1 MSKVFFM
8 INQSWNISSDEVKRI
23 LQLHETATKK
33 QYIIKEQTITTKL
46 DPKTFELSKQTF
58 ASGKHSESS
67 LSQQQKA
74 DITTTL
80 EQIATY
86 LKEKKGVPMSIQIEA
101 GESLPTNYDNEAN
114 PPLKLGSGELA
125 KKRGETIKTLLSNY
139 FQGLVNKGELPE
151 MPSIPDAKPIIGT
164 TPRGFDKDDPRYQ
177 KEQFIK
183 FQVIASGEETTVC
196 LVGLKVIFNY
206 VHQESTNPLLVGC
219 RGGHQCNEAIF
230 DVYLNKTKIG
240 QADLNNGDC
249 EGDPI
254 TLKTGNFNNC
264 NRRATLTV
272 TPEMVTEI
280 VNGEDFKKSQ
290 KLTLWYQC
298 IVPNCHAN
306 IPEIYIYN
314 KEGKSLFP
322 NTTFPSPCV
331 STGAK
336 RGDMDPKYLM
346 TLDGCG
352 NTIQMGQQQSAE
364 EMKRIR
370 DEIAAEEAAKVQKEK
385 EERERLEAEQAAKK
399 QQYLDYGMSNG
410 FELIPGRTNT
420 NLWSGSGAK
429 IISQEIVDSY
439 YVVTA
444 QKINNQLSDL
454 RYIVDPITPGNVK
467 WAVPPKATFKAKY
480 PIKTV
485 DSSNR
490 QKKFEKDNTGLVS
503 LGNGYYYSGW
513 GTPTIDGNPRKDLI
527 GTVLKVNFV

>member
-1 MSKVFFM
+1 M
-8 INQSWNISSDEVKRI
+8 IKQSWNISSDEVKRI

-33 QYIIKEQTITTKL
+33 QYILKEQTITTKL

-67 LSQQQKA
+67 LSQQQKT
-74 DITTTL
+74 DITNTL

-114 PPLKLGSGELA
+114 PPVKLASGELA
-125 KKRGETIKTLLSNY
+125 KKRGNTIKTLLSNY

-151 MPSIPDAKPIIGT
+151 MPNIPDAKSIIGT
-164 TPRGFDKDDPRYQ
+164 TPRGFDKDDERYQ

-183 FQVIASGEETTVC
+183 FQVIASGEEKTVC
-196 LVGLKVIFNY
+196 LVGLKVVFNY

-254 TLKTGNFNNC
+254 SLKTGNFNHC
-264 NRRATLTV
+264 NRKATLTV
-272 TPEMVTEI
+272 STEMVTEI
-280 VNGEDFKKSQ
+280 VNGEDFKKNQ

-352 NTIQMGQQQSAE
+352 NPIQMGQQQSAE

-385 EERERLEAEQAAKK
+385 EERERLEAAQAAKK
-399 QQYLDYGMSNG
+399 QQYIDYGANQG
-410 FELIPGRTNT
+410 FEVIAGRKNT
-420 NLWSGSGAK
+420 DVWSFEKNGSIK
-429 IISQEIVDSY
+429 ILGQSVSESF

-444 QKINNQLSDL
+444 QTMNRNLTLS
-454 RYIVDPITPGNVK
+454 YIVDPITPNNTR
-467 WAVPPKATFKAKY
+467 WAVPKNATFKIKY
-480 PIKTV
+480 PLVEFDYPGKE
-485 DSSNR
+485 
-490 QKKFEKDNTGLVS
+490 KKFLKENYAIQEI
-503 LGNGYYYSGW
+503 GNGFFYAGYNG
-513 GTPTIDGNPRKDLI
+513 
-527 GTVLKVNFV
+527 VLVNGEWNKNMLGAVVKPNFR